1 MAQSRTLV
9 VIQARLGSTR
19 MPGKVLA
26 PLAGRPAIAWTY
38 AAAAAAPGVHEVV
51 VATSDAAADDA
62 VAAWGAEAGAEIVR
76 GPVDDVLARFIL
88 AIEGRSAD
96 RIVRLTADCPFL
108 DPAVIS
114 HTIALHRET
123 GCDFAT
129 NAESGTWPDG
139 LDVEVMS
146 AEVLRL
152 ADREAARPAERE
164 HVTPFIRARQDR
176 FDVRHLTCPIP
187 GLGGRRWTLDTPE
200 DYARLTQL
208 AEALPG
214 DRPPALIEVL
224 EAERALA
231 AAGGAPLADAGS
243 ARNAAYAGL
252 LPTSANDRNV
262 DFNRS
267 QAFLDRALKT
277 VPTGA
282 QTFSKAAQQYPK
294 GRAPLFLSHGLGG
307 RVWDLDGNEYVDAQC
322 ALLAV
327 SIGYRDAEI
336 DDAVRRQMAR
346 GVSLTLPTRLEAELA
361 ERLVEYVPCAEAARF
376 GKNGT
381 DATSGAVRVARAY
394 TGRDKVAV
402 CGYHG
407 WQDWYIGSTARDRGV
422 PAAVKALTLTF
433 PYNDLA
439 ALDQLLTDHPGEIAA
454 VVMEA
459 ANFTQPA
466 PGFLEGV
473 RALTEKHGV
482 VLVFDEIITGFRF
495 DMGGAQGLFGVTPDL
510 ACLGKGM
517 ANGHPIAALVGKQE
531 LMAEVD
537 RIFFSG
543 TFGGEALSLAAS
555 IAVVDLMARE
565 DVIGALWR
573 MGGPLAEDL
582 TAMIAAHGLQDTLS
596 VKGWAPWTLVA
607 PSAHPTA
614 RVEAIRTLM
623 IREMLAEGVLTLG
636 TNNLCYRHTDADLA
650 AIRRA
655 WERCFETLAREL
667 ATGELE
673 ARLDCPAIEP
683 IFQVRKN

>member
-19 MPGKVLA
+19 LPGKVLK
-26 PLAGRPAIAWTY
+26 PLAGRSAIAWTH
-38 AAAAAAPGVHEVV
+38 AAAAAAPGVDEVV
-51 VATSDAAADDA
+51 IATSADPSDDA
-62 VAAWGAEAGAEIVR
+62 IADWASAAGAALVR
-76 GPVDDVLARFIL
+76 GPVEDVLARFIAAL
-88 AIEGRSAD
+88 DGRAAD
-96 RIVRLTADCPFL
+96 RVVRLTADCPFL

-114 HTIALHRET
+114 QTIALHRET

-139 LDVEVMS
+139 LDVEVVS
-146 AEVLRL
+146 VETLRL

-187 GLGGRRWTLDTPE
+187 GLGSRRWTLDTAE
-200 DYARLTQL
+200 DYDRLVRL
-208 AEALPG
+208 AEALPT
-214 DRPPALIEVL
+214 DRPPALVEVL
-224 EAERALA
+224 EAERSL
-231 AAGGAPLADAGS
+231 GGASAGPLDGTG

-252 LPTSANDRNV
+252 LPTSGNDRNV
-262 DFNRS
+262 DFSRS

-282 QTFSKAAQQYPK
+282 QTFSKAAQQYPQ

-433 PYNDLA
+433 PYNDLP
-439 ALDQLLTDHPGEIAA
+439 ALEHLLAENPGEIAA

-495 DMGGAQGLFGVTPDL
+495 DMGGAQNLFGVTPDL

-517 ANGHPIAALVGKQE
+517 GNGHPIAALVGKAE

-555 IAVVDLMARE
+555 IAVLDLMARE

-573 MGGPLAEDL
+573 MGGSLAEDL
-582 TAMIAAHGLQDTLS
+582 TAMIAAHGLQETLS

-607 PSAHPTA
+607 PVAHPTA

-655 WERCFETLAREL
+655 WDRCFETLACEL

-683 IFQVRKN
+683 IFQVRKS